1 MTAKLKTKVTGFEI
15 NQSMKINSDK
25 PYANLFQT
33 MLDWGLKRR
42 MLGTHLR
49 AKYIS
54 WFTADCSLLLSKI
67 NRTYLGLTYKKFQRL
82 RRVQSRL

>member
-33 MLDWGLKRR
+33 MLDWGLKRK
-42 MLGTHLR
+42 M
-49 AKYIS
+49 
-54 WFTADCSLLLSKI
+54 
-67 NRTYLGLTYKKFQRL
+67 LGLT
-82 RRVQSRL
+82 